1 VCENSLPANNYNNS
15 SNIVKGCSG
24 SLLSLSFSRGQV
36 LSPSLRFPF
45 LPLALPFPLPFPFPA
60 GALGAKSHQR
70 MAFELG
76 LVVVVLVGFLLLARL
91 VALWKW
97 NGAECLCVGVSV
109 GMGVRAIRCH
119 SNSSR
124 PGSRASRAALPEQN
138 HPPVSPAVQ
147 PDPEFS
153 RYR

>member
-1 VCENSLPANNYNNS
+1 LPASNNNNK

-24 SLLSLSFSRGQV
+24 SLLSLFLSRGQV
-36 LSPSLRFPF
+36 LSPSLRFPSF
-45 LPLALPFPLPFPFPA
+45 PLAIPFPLPFPFPA
-60 GALGAKSHQR
+60 GALGAESHQR

-97 NGAECLCVGVSV
+97 NGAECVCVGVSV

-124 PGSRASRAALPEQN
+124 PGSRASRAALPEQS